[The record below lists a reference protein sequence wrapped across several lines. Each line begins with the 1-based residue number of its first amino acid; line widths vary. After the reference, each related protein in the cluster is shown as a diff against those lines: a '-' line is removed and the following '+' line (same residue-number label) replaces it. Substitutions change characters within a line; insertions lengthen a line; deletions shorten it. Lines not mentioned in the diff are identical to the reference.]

1 MRCPLLPLLL
11 LHLALLTAG
20 GDQEGG
26 VCTRDTCDEAGL
38 ELDWE
43 TEQFPAQLRSWLA
56 QERSTNQLV
65 FCRHEADTRPTRA
78 TAVPLYRCGPSKYF
92 RTFQIFLPPL

>member
-11 LHLALLTAG
+11 LQLTLVTAG

-78 TAVPLYRCGPSKYF
+78 TAVPLYRCGPSK
-92 RTFQIFLPPL
+92 